1 MRGGP
6 FVRAIALRT
15 AIGATAMSGAGYTAQ
30 YRDLRG
36 AFDVP
41 MCPPREQQVTG
52 IVVHHDAIDA
62 KPRTYDDAKAF
73 MGRISKR
80 HVERFNCGPSYHYY
94 VWPDGEVWY
103 MHDVDRKTAH
113 TAGANTRNLAI
124 CAGGNM
130 ERNAMPAAQRSS
142 LIALVYYLREIYG
155 TAYIHPHCH
164 YSPTLCPG
172 KGTHDAVGHLWDGTL
187 NCKR

>member
-36 AFDVP
+36 TLPTNGEYPLRDMERVDA
-41 MCPPREQQVTG
+41 
-52 IVVHHDAIDA
+52 VVIHHTATQGQTL
-62 KPRTYDDAKAF
+62 RTMAEF
-73 MGRISKR
+73 
-80 HVERFNCGPSYHYY
+80 HVERRGWQGIGYHYAVGY
-94 VWPDGEVWY
+94 DGTIYYLNDAE
-103 MHDVDRKTAH
+103 RRTNH
-113 TAGANTRNLAI
+113 TAGNNSRTIGIALV
-124 CAGGNM
+124 GNM
-130 ERNAMPAAQRSS
+130 ERNPMPAAQRSS

-155 TAYIHPHCH
+155 TTYIHPHCH